1 MNYNRKDLADLYGQV
16 RGNKVPDHKHL
27 QIYGEGTSE
36 EHNIAARNDI
46 GFKDKKGNWIFKRAS
61 DGFINDI
68 MVPEMAYAESGSY
81 MKAVLKRARA
91 AGIVGEED
99 TINTPKVKLIYNY
112 VAAAAGSKNKIS
124 HLIKDLGSTK
134 AQNDFIGSLSLSNTN
149 QSNLFNL
156 VNKEY
161 GSAFE
166 PNHQIMIMRPAGED
180 EKTRGAAGPGE
191 TLFAFLLKGSKPVEG
206 DLVLNNN
213 IIELKK
219 NGGRIGKNLTT
230 SALADFKSK
239 FNQVQGG
246 KGGLPRTQ
254 EDGSTL
260 FTEEELNLPLGSIID
275 KYSGTE
281 ETIGKNGVFGTRF
294 GDWLENNT
302 RAAPRK
308 DGNSTYTTLVQ
319 YIAILQLRQYNKAV
333 LAGQN
338 TKFIVVFDV
347 LLNYTGFELKDLNI
361 DADQLVNQLRKKN
374 IFFGPKLD
382 GDGYQIYISPNELQ
396 PL

>member
-1 MNYNRKDLADLYGQV
+1 MKYKSLQQVYGEGV
-16 RGNKVPDHKHL
+16 RGNVPPRKHL
-27 QIYGEGTSE
+27 VIDEGKSE
-36 EHNIAARNDI
+36 DHNIAARNDI
-46 GFKDKKGNWIFKRAS
+46 GYKDKNGNWNFKRAS

-91 AGIVGEED
+91 AGIVGDDES
-99 TINTPKVKLIYNY
+99 INSPKVKTIYNY

-124 HLIKDLGSTK
+124 RLIKNLGSTK
-134 AQNDFIGSLSLSNTN
+134 AQNDFIKSLSLSNT
-149 QSNLFNL
+149 QQTNLFNL

-161 GSAFE
+161 GSVFE
-166 PNHQIMIMRPAGED
+166 PDYQIMIMRPAGED

-191 TLFAFLLKGSKPVEG
+191 TLFAFLLRGSKPAEG

-219 NGGRIGKNLTT
+219 TGGRIGKNLTT

-239 FNQVQGG
+239 FNEVRGG
-246 KGGLPRTQ
+246 KGGLPKTQ

-260 FTEEELNLPLGSIID
+260 FTEEELNLPLGGIID
-275 KYSGTE
+275 KYSGTK
-281 ETIGKNGVFGTRF
+281 ETIGKSGLFGTRF
-294 GDWLENNT
+294 GDWLDSNT
-302 RAAPRK
+302 RAAPK
-308 DGNSTYTTLVQ
+308 KEFNSTYTTLVQ
-319 YIAILQLRQYNKAV
+319 YIAILQLRQYNKTV

-338 TKFIVVFDV
+338 TKFIVVFDS

-361 DADQLVNQLRKKN
+361 DAEQLVTQLRKKN

-382 GDGYQIYISPNELQ
+382 GDGYQIYISQNELQ
-396 PL
+396 SL

>member
-1 MNYNRKDLADLYGQV
+1 MNYNRKDLANLYGQV
-16 RGNKVPDHKHL
+16 RGKEVPDHKHL
-27 QIYGEGTSE
+27 QVYGEGTSE

-46 GFKDKKGNWIFKRAS
+46 GFRDKKGNWIFKRAS

-134 AQNDFIGSLSLSNTN
+134 AQKDFIRSLSLSNTK

-302 RAAPRK
+302 RAASRK
-308 DGNSTYTTLVQ
+308 EGNSTYTTLVQ

-382 GDGYQIYISPNELQ
+382 GDGYQIYISPNKLQ

>member
-134 AQNDFIGSLSLSNTN
+134 AQNDFIRSLSLSNTN